1 MRLGLCFEAEIVI
14 QKLIISLGCLN
25 LVLCFVSLSAD
36 VTTVKI
42 KMSDALIFSST
53 GFIYFC
59 VALNAYH
66 GIRPIFIDP

>member
-36 VTTVKI
+36 VTVKI

>member
-1 MRLGLCFEAEIVI
+1 MRLGLCFVAEIVI

-36 VTTVKI
+36 VTVKI